1 MPFSSNHWI
10 LLTRC
15 LTGEATPEE
24 REIVKKILQEN
35 TQIQQQYELLTTIW
49 KENEQTIT
57 TEEVDLSIK
66 AKNIINKAEGIAA
79 NTEGSKSTRLSR
91 LRKRRTPFI
100 YSMAGILLLC
110 LCWIVLQVT
119 NTKTTATPESLI
131 VKNGSRIRSLLP
143 DGTVVWLNAGS
154 KLEYVNDFVGTTR
167 EVVLEGEGYFDVV
180 KMENRPFIVHAG
192 KVNIKVLGTS
202 FNVRSYPSD
211 KVIETTLFKGRVNVF
226 REGESEDKAIALY
239 PNQKLVLSKDA
250 ANTSINLSDKNIA
263 AAKNNEAQF
272 AIIPIDTT
280 KKENEQLETAWV
292 YSRLEFRGESFEE
305 LAPKL
310 ERWYN
315 VKITF
320 TDKKVHRLVVTGS
333 FEKETVAEAFA
344 ALKVGFPQLN
354 YKINANEILVGVS
367 N

>member
-1 MPFSSNHWI
+1 MLPSSNHWL

-24 REIVKKILQEN
+24 KAIVKKLLQEDSSV
-35 TQIQQQYELLTTIW
+35 QQQYELLSSIW
-49 KENEQTIT
+49 KERDQDIVV
-57 TEEVDLSIK
+57 EEPDLSAK
-66 AKNIINKAEGIAA
+66 ARNIIHKAESIAA
-79 NTEGSKSTRLSR
+79 DAGDSKKSRLSQ
-91 LRKRRTPFI
+91 LRKRRSPFL
-100 YSMAGILLLC
+100 YTMAGILLLC
-110 LCWIVLQVT
+110 LCWIVFQVST
-119 NTKTTATPESLI
+119 SKAIATPEPLI
-131 VKNGSRIRSLLP
+131 VKNGNRIRSLLP

-154 KLEYVNDFVGTTR
+154 KLEYVNDFTGDTR
-167 EVVLEGEGYFDVV
+167 EVLLEGEGYFDVV
-180 KMENRPFIVHAG
+180 KMEERPFIVHAG
-192 KVNIKVLGTS
+192 NVNIKVLGTS
-202 FNVRSYPSD
+202 FNVRSYPGD
-211 KVIETTLFKGRVNVF
+211 KMIETTLFKGRVNVF
-226 REGESEDKAIALY
+226 REGEPEHTAIALY

-250 ANTSINLSDKNIA
+250 ANSSIDLSDKNITA
-263 AAKNNEAQF
+263 TKNSEATF

-280 KKENEQLETAWV
+280 KKESEQLEAAWV

-320 TDKKVHRLVVTGS
+320 TDKKVHQLVVTGS

-344 ALKVGFPQLN
+344 ALKVGFPELN
-354 YKINANEILVGVS
+354 YIINANEILIGVS